1 MDKAQVSLLLN
12 APSNQKGLT
21 VYIAQVSQCPGWPM
35 VNGRNI
41 TTGDQLQYWWKWA
54 LKEKRKGTALH
65 TRSYTDWPE
74 QAKIH
79 DCEMAK
85 LVATRQTTPNHL
97 SKGNMS
103 RLNQLA
109 TSISLS
115 MVSIGQGYL
124 CYFSIQS
131 CLCHWKTKKKICH
144 SLVYCIKD
152 FSVRSKVVIIVSTL
166 ITTVSLFNWDSA
178 SYKKITKT
186 ALEVACSS
194 NKPLIMFES
203 HNLQMQL
210 LNRGKNLQP

>member
-54 LKEKRKGTALH
+54 LKEKRKRTALH

-79 DCEMAK
+79 DCGMAK
-85 LVATRQTTPNHL
+85 LVATRQV
-97 SKGNMS
+97 S
-103 RLNQLA
+103 RLHQLA

-152 FSVRSKVVIIVSTL
+152 FPVRSKVAIIVSSL
-166 ITTVSLFNWDSA
+166 IITVSLFNWDSA

-194 NKPLIMFES
+194 NKPLILFES
-203 HNLQMQL
+203 HNLQMRL

>member
-1 MDKAQVSLLLN
+1 MWIFNINVWLRKGDLKKSVVKKKMDKAQVSLLLN
-12 APSNQKGLT
+12 GLSNQKGLT

-74 QAKIH
+74 QVKIH
-79 DCEMAK
+79 DCGMAK

-97 SKGNMS
+97 STGNMS

-131 CLCHWKTKKKICH
+131 CLCHWKTKKKY
-144 SLVYCIKD
+144 VT
-152 FSVRSKVVIIVSTL
+152 VWSTVL
-166 ITTVSLFNWDSA
+166 
-178 SYKKITKT
+178 KIFLSEAKW
-186 ALEVACSS
+186 
-194 NKPLIMFES
+194 
-203 HNLQMQL
+203 
-210 LNRGKNLQP
+210 